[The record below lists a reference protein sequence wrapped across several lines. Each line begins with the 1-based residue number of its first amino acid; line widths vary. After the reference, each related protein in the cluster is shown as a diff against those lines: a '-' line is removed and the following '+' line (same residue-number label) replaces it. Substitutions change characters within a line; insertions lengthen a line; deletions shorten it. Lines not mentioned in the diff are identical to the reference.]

1 MQSQKAQVL
10 SRYKELLR
18 LIQRLPFDKAVAA
31 KAEAQQTI
39 RQRRAETS
47 PDTNLLYLK
56 ELAAR
61 ISFLRMTTPRRAGEP
76 LDSGRYILRD
86 GELVKSTGES
96 KGARVADGAISVD
109 EAHRMNRE
117 HFKRFY
123 GKPKPKEMFF

>member
-96 KGARVADGAISVD
+96 KGARWALAIWRCCLCACMQTGRSQLQQCSY
-109 EAHRMNRE
+109 AL
-117 HFKRFY
+117 
-123 GKPKPKEMFF
+123 